1 VSASSQVGERFG
13 HYRIVEKIGAGGM
26 GEVFRAY
33 DERLERDVA
42 LKLVSMGKFA
52 SDAAH
57 TRFRREA
64 RILSKLNH
72 PNLTTIFDFDSQD
85 GTDFIVMELVLG
97 TSLNELLDSGPLSEE
112 YALSLGLQLVTGVIA
127 AHAQGVVHRD
137 LKPGNLRITPDNHL
151 KILDFGVAKFMES
164 AIPTA
169 SGDSL
174 FETAGILG
182 TVPYAAPE
190 QIRGET
196 VDARTDIYAIGVVLY
211 EMITGQRPF
220 PTKDRWRLTDD
231 ILFRTPPTPR
241 TLSPG
246 LSAGFEMAI
255 LKCLQKQPE
264 YRYQSAKELLADLRK
279 LGSPAS
285 STSSGI
291 TVTSHRRTGKKRI
304 RSLAVLPLVNLGSSD
319 DDYFSDGMTEAVIA
333 NLAQIKALRVI
344 SRTSVMRYKGTDK
357 SIQQIAQE
365 LDVDGLV
372 EGSTLRA
379 ENRVR
384 ITAELIHAQSDA
396 HLWAKSYERDFS
408 NIIRLQRKVAQS
420 IADEIQIR
428 LTPKERERLTG
439 GNTIHPDAYEAYL
452 KGRYYWNKRTGP
464 DIQKAIQYFENAV
477 AIDKRYAA
485 AYAGLADA
493 YHVYWVYTGVPPTE
507 MYLKAKESALKALE
521 IDNSLAEART
531 SLAAIKADDD
541 WDFDGAE
548 SEFRRAI
555 ILNPNY
561 PTAHQWF
568 SQYLAYMGKFEEAIK
583 EARKAQKL
591 DPLSPIIHTVCGDT
605 YLRARQ
611 YDDAIAQFKKAIE
624 IDPNFSL
631 AHTKL
636 RDAYLGIGMYREAI
650 DESRTVAQQH
660 TSKRDRELQGID
672 ELETAYLDSGEDGY
686 WRKRLE
692 IALADRERPD
702 MVGYDGSSYCI
713 ASICA
718 RIGDKGM
725 AFQWLERA
733 IEERDISVVYFRTA
747 PEFDSLRSDPRSAAL
762 ARRIGFTD

>member
-1 VSASSQVGERFG
+1 
-13 HYRIVEKIGAGGM
+13 
-26 GEVFRAY
+26 
-33 DERLERDVA
+33 
-42 LKLVSMGKFA
+42 
-52 SDAAH
+52 
-57 TRFRREA
+57 
-64 RILSKLNH
+64 
-72 PNLTTIFDFDSQD
+72 
-85 GTDFIVMELVLG
+85 
-97 TSLNELLDSGPLSEE
+97 
-112 YALSLGLQLVTGVIA
+112 
-127 AHAQGVVHRD
+127 
-137 LKPGNLRITPDNHL
+137 
-151 KILDFGVAKFMES
+151 
-164 AIPTA
+164 
-169 SGDSL
+169 
-174 FETAGILG
+174 
-182 TVPYAAPE
+182 
-190 QIRGET
+190 
-196 VDARTDIYAIGVVLY
+196 
-211 EMITGQRPF
+211 
-220 PTKDRWRLTDD
+220 
-231 ILFRTPPTPR
+231 
-241 TLSPG
+241 
-246 LSAGFEMAI
+246 
-255 LKCLQKQPE
+255 
-264 YRYQSAKELLADLRK
+264 
-279 LGSPAS
+279 
-285 STSSGI
+285 
-291 TVTSHRRTGKKRI
+291 
-304 RSLAVLPLVNLGSSD
+304 
-319 DDYFSDGMTEAVIA
+319 
-333 NLAQIKALRVI
+333 
-344 SRTSVMRYKGTDK
+344 
-357 SIQQIAQE
+357 
-365 LDVDGLV
+365 
-372 EGSTLRA
+372 
-379 ENRVR
+379 
-384 ITAELIHAQSDA
+384 
-396 HLWAKSYERDFS
+396 
-408 NIIRLQRKVAQS
+408 
-420 IADEIQIR
+420 
-428 LTPKERERLTG
+428 
-439 GNTIHPDAYEAYL
+439 
-452 KGRYYWNKRTGP
+452 
-464 DIQKAIQYFENAV
+464 
-477 AIDKRYAA
+477 
-485 AYAGLADA
+485 
-493 YHVYWVYTGVPPTE
+493 